1 MPAVSLFFIGAVLI
15 VNGLVLHGRIDPKG
29 AAPVNA
35 FVGAV
40 LVAAAGRLAIPS
52 GADEAAL
59 AGAAGFLL
67 FGITYL
73 WVALNAWTGHPA
85 GGLGWYC
92 GWASGVSVF
101 LGVVSLVDQNDAKLA
116 LLWLLWAVLFA
127 TFFAVIALGRSELG
141 HAAGWLAVMEAIVTA
156 SVPGGLEMIDRW
168 DGLATAWVVA
178 ATVAVLGSFLVLACR
193 RRAVPIHPHLDG

>member
-1 MPAVSLFFIGAVLI
+1 MASVGLFFIGAVLI
-15 VNGLVLHGRIDPKG
+15 ANGLVLHGRIEPRA
-29 AAPVNA
+29 AAPINA

-40 LVAAAGRLAIPS
+40 LVCTAGRLAIPS

-92 GWASGVSVF
+92 GWATGVSSF
-101 LGVVSLVDQNDAKLA
+101 LGLVSLVRQDDAKLA

-127 TFFAVIALGRSELG
+127 TFFVVIALGRSELAQ
-141 HAAGWLAVMEAIVTA
+141 AAGWLAIMEAVVTA
-156 SVPGGLEMIDRW
+156 SVPGGLEMIDEW
-168 DGLATAWVVA
+168 NGLATGWVVA
-178 ATVAVLGSFLVLACR
+178 ATALVIGVFFVLSLRPA
-193 RRAVPIHPHLDG
+193 RAV